1 MKISSFLGRVL
12 TEALLYAR
20 NYQHSILTPEHLLF
34 AALQT
39 RLVRNIVADC
49 GADPEKLE
57 RNIKSYL
64 TDKVPVKKINE
75 IEKGA
80 VESAGFQ
87 AVMNRAVFL
96 CVESDRTVVDITDVL
111 VSMYDEK
118 KNYCSY
124 YMRLNGIE
132 RPRLLEV
139 VSRVSVGNGDVQND
153 DSVSFGGPQ
162 QNPQREKKSGRSALE
177 RFCVDMIKAAK
188 NGEYDNL
195 IGREDEIERTIEI
208 LCRRIKNNPLH
219 VGDAGVGKTAV
230 TQGLVQRIVEGRV
243 PETLKNSAVYSLDL
257 GLLLAG
263 SKFRGDFEERIHSV
277 IDEMVALKN
286 GILFIDEIH
295 MIMGAGTNG
304 NSAMDAANLL
314 KPVLSTGKMRVIGST
329 TFDEYSKHF
338 EKDRA
343 LSRRFQKIDILEPT
357 RDESVKI
364 IEGLLPKYEKY
375 HGVKYNKSAVEA
387 AVDLSIQYISDK
399 KLPDKAIDIIDE
411 SGAFVKIKAHG
422 GFEGKPEPKFTT
434 IPLSELANDSEYL
447 DSGVLSEENFS
458 GGFENH
464 SSGFE
469 NSVSRTGNH
478 SSGSEDSFSGSENR
492 ISVSDASSASLS
504 GKQVSA
510 KNEKVPNE
518 KVPVVSSSVVKK
530 VVSKMAHV
538 PIENLSGGEKVHL
551 RDLQA
556 NLEKQI
562 FGQDEAVKAV
572 VKAVKRA
579 RAGLKNPEK
588 PEAVFLFVGP
598 TGVGKTE
605 LARSLSELLAEP
617 LLRFDMSEYQE
628 KHTVSR
634 LLGAPAGYVGYEEGG
649 ILTDSVRKNPHSV
662 LLFDEIEKA
671 HSDIYNVFLQ
681 MMDYGFLADNQGRKA
696 DFRNCIIIMTS
707 NAGARDLEKTPMG
720 FADFAVNDFS
730 GDAANMKHA
739 VEEHFSPEFR
749 NRLDSVIPFVHLDR
763 GIILKVVKKE
773 IGKIAERLLSKKVK
787 LVVSEECVS
796 RLADEGYSREY
807 GARNIAR
814 VVEERIASPLVDE
827 VLFGKL
833 SKGGCVI
840 ADVENGE
847 ISFTFGTKNCQA
859 EFKENLEAV
868 EMM

>member
-75 IEKGA
+75 IEKGS

-195 IGREDEIERTIEI
+195 VGREDEIERTIEI

-263 SKFRGDFEERIHSV
+263 SKFRGDFEERLHSV

-387 AVDLSIQYISDK
+387 AVDLAIQYISDK
-399 KLPDKAIDIIDE
+399 RLPDKAIDIIDE

-434 IPLSELANDSEYL
+434 IPLSDLANDSEYL
-447 DSGVLSEENFS
+447 DAGVLSEENFS

-464 SSGFE
+464 SSGFD
-469 NSVSRTGNH
+469 NSISRTENHPSGSLSENH
-478 SSGSEDSFSGSENR
+478 SS
-492 ISVSDASSASLS
+492 V
-504 GKQVSA
+504 K
-510 KNEKVPNE
+510 NE

-562 FGQDEAVKAV
+562 FGQDEAVESV
-572 VKAVKRA
+572 VRAVKRA
-579 RAGLKNPEK
+579 RAGLKNPDK

-681 MMDYGFLADNQGRKA
+681 MMDYGFLTDNQGRKA

-720 FADFAVNDFS
+720 FSGFASDDFS

-739 VEEHFSPEFR
+739 VEEHFAPEFR

-763 GIILKVVKKE
+763 KIILKVVRKE
-773 IGKIAERLLSKKVK
+773 IGKIAARLLSKKVK
-787 LVVSEECVS
+787 LVVSDECVS

-814 VVEERIASPLVDE
+814 IVEERIASPLVDE
-827 VLFGKL
+827 VLFGRL

-847 ISFTFGTKNCQA
+847 ISFTFGTKNCHA